1 MLGWR
6 RSSGLFPMSP
16 EPAGQSAMAL
26 GDVRPWFDLC
36 SRVITCARG
45 REMRCLSQEKKA
57 LMGTQMTVAV
67 AAAAGFLAIAAFQAA
82 LALGAPVGRAAW
94 GGIHARLPVKLR
106 IASAFAVGVWM
117 LAALIILGRAGSQ
130 VSPLPPA
137 FARWG
142 TWILFG
148 VNLLA
153 ALMNFASHSSWERF
167 LWAPAALILAVLC
180 LIVALNGSPV
190 SQADRASASI
200 IGATA
205 RATRAT
211 TAGDRCGAFPR
222 LMQRN
227 TPGGEML

>member
-45 REMRCLSQEKKA
+45 REMRCVSQEKKA

-117 LAALIILGRAGSQ
+117 
-130 VSPLPPA
+130 
-137 FARWG
+137 
-142 TWILFG
+142 
-148 VNLLA
+148 LA